1 VKKSP
6 PGMIG
11 GRKIQGENTM
21 SSENITRT
29 ISVLFRA
36 DESEKMRAF
45 ERALRCERE
54 HLAAGVVALHIR
66 RGFWSRKGGSA

>member
-1 VKKSP
+1 
-6 PGMIG
+6 
-11 GRKIQGENTM
+11 M

-36 DESEKMRAF
+36 DEHEKMRAF

-54 HLAAGVVALHIR
+54 RLAAGVVTLHIKP
-66 RGFWSRKGGSA
+66 GFWSWKEGAA